1 MIIVIINGLSIGYA
15 YMGDTGSASNPG
27 EQTTTP
33 SAQNE
38 VCLTRG
44 TGVGHPPR
52 APPSE
57 GRDADRAGSSLDS
70 TRRAVPRMDT

>member
-1 MIIVIINGLSIGYA
+1 MNYVIIQCLSVSYVLI
-15 YMGDTGSASNPG
+15 SAHARR
-27 EQTTTP
+27 QTVTP

-38 VCLTRG
+38 VCPTRG

-57 GRDADRAGSSLDS
+57 GWPAGRATFAGDR
-70 TRRAVPRMDT
+70 TRRAFRLSIHEGSL